1 MTVKEIK
8 QLIDEVGYDSAIKW
22 CLDVGYMDVALYL
35 LELTNYAEFK
45 LYTEQL
51 T

>member
-8 QLIDEVGYDSAIKW
+8 HLIDEVGHDSAIKW
-22 CLDVGYMDVALYL
+22 CLDVGYFDVALYL
-35 LELTNYAEFK
+35 IELTNYSEFK
-45 LYTEQL
+45 LYMEQL